1 MEFRLIRADGHG
13 RFTPVQGG
21 EVVEGGIAPMGLW
34 AKRPSDGAQIVDSFG
49 A

>member
-1 MEFRLIRADGHG
+1 MEFRLIQADGHG

-34 AKRPSDGAQIVDSFG
+34 AKRPSDGVQIVGRFE